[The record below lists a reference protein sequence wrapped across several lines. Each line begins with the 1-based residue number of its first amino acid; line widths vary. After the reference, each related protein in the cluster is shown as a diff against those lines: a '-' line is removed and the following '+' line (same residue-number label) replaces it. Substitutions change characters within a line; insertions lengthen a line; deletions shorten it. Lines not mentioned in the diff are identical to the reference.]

1 MRIGPI
7 IALLLLALP
16 FAEIAA
22 FIMVGREVGVL
33 ATIGLVLLT
42 AVAGALML
50 RLQGLALIRRIRA
63 ETAAGRVPGSE
74 IVEGALL
81 VVAGFLLLIPG
92 FVTDVVGVL
101 LFIPAVR
108 RRLARSVVGSMSVTV
123 VGSGFARGQ
132 RPRSGVVD
140 LDPDEYRRETPDEG
154 PGAPGQGRLPP
165 GRGDTSPWTPG
176 G

>member
-1 MRIGPI
+1 MRLGPI

-42 AVAGALML
+42 AAAGALML
-50 RLQGLALIRRIRA
+50 RLQGLALIRRIRS

-108 RRLARSVVGSMSVTV
+108 RRLARSVVGGMSVTV
-123 VGSGFARGQ
+123 VGSGFGRGP

-140 LDPDEYRRETPDEG
+140 LDPDEYRRETPVD
-154 PGAPGQGRLPP
+154 GAGQGRLPP

-176 G
+176 GGA